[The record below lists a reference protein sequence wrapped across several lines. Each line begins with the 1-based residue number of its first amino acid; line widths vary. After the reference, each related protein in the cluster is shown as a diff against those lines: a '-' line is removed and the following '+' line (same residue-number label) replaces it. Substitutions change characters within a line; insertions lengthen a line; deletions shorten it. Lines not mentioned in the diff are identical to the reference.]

1 MGDNVGGPVVI
12 VPTFTVTINP
22 MEDDEVSA
30 CQGIT
35 DVVAGFEL
43 LCFCARNVKQPNRS
57 MLLPQMT
64 YVPPSPPDHL
74 SPAKHKN
81 RCKDADLAN
90 GNDVVR
96 VS

>member
-1 MGDNVGGPVVI
+1 
-12 VPTFTVTINP
+12 
-22 MEDDEVSA
+22 
-30 CQGIT
+30 
-35 DVVAGFEL
+35 
-43 LCFCARNVKQPNRS
+43 

-96 VS
+96 VRKSSCLNIYSTHLKCFIHYFVE

>member
-1 MGDNVGGPVVI
+1 MMVYARFLSVQTWMQCSRGIHPQLI
-12 VPTFTVTINP
+12 RTIP
-22 MEDDEVSA
+22 LS
-30 CQGIT
+30 
-35 DVVAGFEL
+35 
-43 LCFCARNVKQPNRS
+43 
-57 MLLPQMT
+57 QMT

-96 VS
+96 VSN